1 MYKLIS
7 DKDGARRGEFQTNR
21 GTVQTP
27 AFMNVATCGA
37 IKGAVSAEDLKTLG
51 CQVMLSNTY
60 HLHVRPGDKLIKDC
74 GGLHKFTT
82 WDGPILTD
90 SGGFQVFSLSS
101 LRKIEEEGV
110 TFASHVDGKRIFMGP
125 EESMQI
131 QSNLGSTIA
140 MAFDECVENPAAY
153 SYSKA
158 SCERTTRWLKR
169 CKTEMARLNSLE
181 GTINPE
187 QMLFGINQGCT
198 YEDLRV
204 NHMKEIADLDLDGY
218 AIGGLAVGEPAEV
231 MYDIIEKVTPHMP
244 QNKIRY
250 LMGVG
255 TPANILNAVE
265 RGVDLFDCV
274 MPSRNARHGHLF
286 TSEGI
291 ININNKKYENDMR
304 PIDENC
310 GCPVCQQFS
319 RAYIRHLLKSEEM
332 LSQRLLV
339 MHNLWFYNH
348 LMEDIRNALDEGRFA
363 EFKKDKEIIYSKRI
377 QHLLFWENQGIIA
390 FDI

>member
-7 DKDGARRGEFQTNR
+7 DKNGARRGEFQTNR

-37 IKGAVSAEDLKTLG
+37 IKGAVSAEDLKALG

-60 HLHVRPGDKLIKDC
+60 HLHVRPGDKLIKEC

-181 GTINPE
+181 DTINRE

-198 YEDLRV
+198 YEDLRI
-204 NHMKEIADLDLDGY
+204 NHMKEIADLNLDGY

-310 GCPVCQQFS
+310 GCPVCRQFS

-363 EFKKDKEIIYSKRI
+363 EFKKEKEIIYSKRI
-377 QHLLFWENQGIIA
+377 
-390 FDI
+390 

>member
-7 DKDGARRGEFQTNR
+7 DKNGARRGEFVTNR

-27 AFMNVATCGA
+27 AFMNVATAAA
-37 IKGAVSAEDLKTLG
+37 IKGAVSAEDLKNIG

-60 HLHVRPGDKLIKDC
+60 HLHVRPGDEVVRDC

-90 SGGFQVFSLSS
+90 SGGFQVFSLAS
-101 LRKIEEEGV
+101 LRHIEEEGV
-110 TFASHVDGKRIFMGP
+110 TFASHVDGRRIFMGP

-140 MAFDECVENPAAY
+140 MAFDECVENPAEY

-158 SCERTTRWLKR
+158 SCERTTRWLAR
-169 CKTEMARLNSLE
+169 CKAKMQELNSLE
-181 GTINPE
+181 TTINRE

-198 YEDLRV
+198 YNDLRI
-204 NHMKEIADLDLDGY
+204 NHMKAIADLDLDGY

-231 MYDIIEKVTPHMP
+231 MYDVIEHVTPHMP

-255 TPANILNAVE
+255 TPLNILNAVE

-286 TSEGI
+286 TSKGI
-291 ININNKKYENDMR
+291 ININNKKYEYDMS

-310 GCPVCQQFS
+310 GCPVCQRYS
-319 RAYIRHLLKSEEM
+319 KAYIRHLLKSTEM

-339 MHNLWFYNH
+339 IHNLWFYNH
-348 LMEDIRNALDEGRFA
+348 LMEDIRNALDAGKFA
-363 EFKKDKEIIYSKRI
+363 EFKAEKEQILGKRI
-377 QHLLFWENQGIIA
+377 
-390 FDI
+390 

>member
-7 DKDGARRGEFQTNR
+7 DKNGARRGEFQTNR

-169 CKTEMARLNSLE
+169 CKAEMARLNSLE

-204 NHMKEIADLDLDGY
+204 NHMKEIADLDLAGY

-310 GCPVCQQFS
+310 GCPVCRQFS

-363 EFKKDKEIIYSKRI
+363 EFKREKEIIYSKRI
-377 QHLLFWENQGIIA
+377 
-390 FDI
+390 